1 MLCRPSF
8 VELKDC
14 TVILINSNKW
24 RKKKKIKGAHFLSL
38 FVGFFSVFR
47 FFFSGSFGYLGFP
60 TLWILWM
67 LCDTL
72 TSHLNFRSRIYAD
85 VFWILSIWHL
95 IRLWLL
101 IINLCVNVYHCLLFF
116 SFSFLLLSLS
126 LVLCVLCPSFFVCLS
141 QLLLFLFCFLETR
154 SSLQSLHSLL
164 PCIFFSHLFCK
175 HSPLPATT
183 KML

>member
-1 MLCRPSF
+1 MEKKNYYIFCLC
-8 VELKDC
+8 L
-14 TVILINSNKW
+14 W
-24 RKKKKIKGAHFLSL
+24 A
-38 FVGFFSVFR
+38 FFRFFG

-72 TSHLNFRSRIYAD
+72 TSHLNFCSRIYAD

-95 IRLWLL
+95 IRPWLL

-116 SFSFLLLSLS
+116 SFSFFAFV
-126 LVLCVLCPSFFVCLS
+126 LVSCPLCPLSFLFVCLS

-154 SSLQSLHSLL
+154 SSLQSFHSLL

>member
-1 MLCRPSF
+1 MDWMDHAEKPGPLRAPA
-8 VELKDC
+8 V
-14 TVILINSNKW
+14 LINE
-24 RKKKKIKGAHFLSL
+24 KKLIFKGTHFLSL
-38 FVGFFSVFR
+38 FVGFILISC
-47 FFFSGSFGYLGFP
+47 FFSGSFGYFGFP

-116 SFSFLLLSLS
+116 FFCFCPCLLSS
-126 LVLCVLCPSFFVCLS
+126 VSFVFPFCLS
-141 QLLLFLFCFLETR
+141 VPPLAFPVLFSRNPIQFAIVSLTVTLHFLQPFV
-154 SSLQSLHSLL
+154 LQT
-164 PCIFFSHLFCK
+164 FS
-175 HSPLPATT
+175 PASDH
-183 KML
+183 

>member
-1 MLCRPSF
+1 M
-8 VELKDC
+8 E
-14 TVILINSNKW
+14 
-24 RKKKKIKGAHFLSL
+24 KKHFLSL
-38 FVGFFSVFR
+38 FVGFISVFC
-47 FFFSGSFGYLGFP
+47 FFSGFFGYFGFP

-116 SFSFLLLSLS
+116 FFCFCPCLLSS
-126 LVLCVLCPSFFVCLS
+126 VSFALLFCRLS

-154 SSLQSLHSLL
+154 SSLQSFHSLL